1 MKFRNA
7 WSWLG
12 LHLGRRA
19 GTVAVIGLALTIV
32 LGLGITE
39 LTFTTSNASYLN
51 NNDKAQIENHAY
63 EKLFGGDP
71 IVTMFTMRPGT
82 TVDDLFTP
90 HNIAA
95 FKTMEARLHRDPTVF
110 SVLTPLDAIQL
121 ASRMSASG
129 PGGIVTSSLAS
140 RILLSAEARDPTA
153 AGRTARADNLAAL
166 LQGLALLPP
175 AKQVLTNPAWI
186 HFLVH
191 NPNGSMRTAV
201 FAFFPNPQ
209 HAAMIVF
216 LKGHLTIAQESA
228 AAATVQDIV
237 GHLHFQHATTLVT
250 GVPAL
255 LRTINN
261 YLKGGFITL
270 GAIAA
275 GVMVLILLLMFTVR
289 WRLLPFFIVAV
300 GLIWAFGVTG
310 YFGVPLTLGS
320 IAGLP
325 VLLGVG
331 IDYAIQMHSRVE
343 EEVVLD
349 RADHPVQATAR
360 NLGPALLVVTF
371 DAVFAFIA
379 LLFAKVPMIRQFGWL
394 LIIGIVAVCVCSI
407 VGPLA
412 ILGIREHKSPTKGK
426 DFSKGRL
433 SRLVVWLGSLPAKW
447 ALPFAIVSI
456 LIFAGGLAVEG
467 RIQLQTDPL
476 QWIDPGAAVV
486 HNIDSLRAGIG
497 TDNELGVLVHTN
509 RPYSNSTADYVTTL
523 SNRLY
528 AKYPSLLYQGT
539 GLYNIAYE
547 FSAVP
552 GAAPVPPTGA
562 LVKDLYD
569 IAPPD
574 IQRTLVADGG
584 HDLGIVFESKT
595 TTLGE
600 LQPVVT
606 DLQDNI
612 HPPHGIT
619 EAPGGIA
626 VVGVGLLENL
636 AQSRELLTYL
646 SIILVGLF
654 LTARLRSLIRSLLS
668 LVPVLI
674 AVGVAAVVA
683 WALRLELSPMTA
695 VSGPLVVA
703 VCTEF
708 TSLILLRFVEERGRG
723 LDPRDAVTTTASRTG
738 RAFMVSGTTAIAG
751 IAVIASSPW
760 PLLRGFGIIV
770 GLNVAVALL
779 SALVILPPVLI
790 WAEGDG
796 RNYVSRGLTR
806 YIEEEPRKAP
816 AASAPDNVPTGGED
830 DGPTARRAPAP
841 LSSNMTPRTTD

>member
-1 MKFRNA
+1 MRFRDA

-12 LHLGRRA
+12 LNLGRRA

-32 LGLGITE
+32 LGLGITQ

-63 EKLFGGDP
+63 VKRFGGDP
-71 IVTMFTMRPGT
+71 IVTMFTMHPGT
-82 TVDDLFTP
+82 TVDNLFTP

-95 FKTMEARLHRDPTVF
+95 FQSIGAKLHRDPTVF

-121 ASRMSASG
+121 AARMAG
-129 PGGIVTSSLAS
+129 TKPGEQVTDSLAS
-140 RILLSAEARDPTA
+140 RILLSAEAREVNPA
-153 AGRTARADNLAAL
+153 ARTARAVNLAAL
-166 LQGLALLPP
+166 LGELSLLPP
-175 AKQVLTNPAWI
+175 AKQHLSNPAWI

-191 NPNGSMRTAV
+191 NPNGSMRTAM

-228 AAATVQDIV
+228 AATAVQDIV
-237 GHLHFQHATTLVT
+237 GHVHFQHATTLVT

-275 GVMVLILLLMFTVR
+275 GIMVLILLLLFTVR
-289 WRLLPFFIVAV
+289 WRLLPFFIVAI

-349 RADHPVQATAR
+349 RAVHPVQATAR

-394 LIIGIVAVCVCSI
+394 LIIGIISVCLCSI

-433 SRLVVWLGSLPAKW
+433 SRLVVWLSSVPARW
-447 ALPFAIVSI
+447 ALPFAVVGV

-476 QWIDPGAAVV
+476 QWIDPGATVV

-497 TDNELGVLVHTN
+497 TDNELGVLVHTDH
-509 RPYSNSTADYVTTL
+509 PYSNATADYITAL
-523 SNRLY
+523 SNHLY

-552 GAAPVPPTGA
+552 GSTPVPPTGA
-562 LVKDLYD
+562 IVKDLYD

-574 IQRTLVADGG
+574 IQRTLVTNGG

-606 DLQDNI
+606 DLQDNV
-612 HPPHGIT
+612 HPPAGIT

-636 AQSRELLTYL
+636 AESRELLTYL

-654 LTARLRSLIRSLLS
+654 LTARLRSLVRSLLS

-674 AVGVAAVVA
+674 AVGLVAVVA
-683 WALRLELSPMTA
+683 WALHLELSPMTA

-723 LDPRDAVTTTASRTG
+723 LSPRDAVTTTASRTG
-738 RAFMVSGTTAIAG
+738 RAFMVSGITAIAG

-806 YIEEEPRKAP
+806 YIEEESRKSP
-816 AASAPDNVPTGGED
+816 ADIGGDRPPGDGTEPSAPK
-830 DGPTARRAPAP
+830 APAP
-841 LSSNMTPRTTD
+841 LSSNMTPRSAE